1 MTGRYLVRVLA
12 LSLACT
18 LSVHGTAAAQ
28 IRGTATFRERISL
41 PADAVFE
48 ATLEDV
54 SRADAPSGV
63 LGRARIRGP
72 GNPPLKFQIPF
83 DPSRVDP
90 GHRYVVRARVFVGSR
105 QLLATDQSY
114 PVLTSGN
121 GRQVSL
127 LLHRSATTERVAE
140 TEGTET
146 ERRETE
152 PSERAVV
159 PPGSGSAIFTGDLP
173 CADCAA
179 VRHQLELFPDETFFL
194 RRTYAGKGR
203 NATTDDIGTWVLSR
217 DGRTLTLFGTAGTSL
232 RIAVGATNTLHVL
245 GGPGES
251 RTGSRTNAL
260 RLSTSAQPLEPRLR
274 MRGTYRNVADAGRF
288 TECVTRQSWPVAQ
301 ERDNQALEAAYARA
315 RRRPGDALLVEVTGR
330 VAMRPTMEGNR
341 RERTL
346 VVERFGAALPGERC
360 DAQASTERPESDDRS
375 ETSAR
380 SENTEP
386 LEDTYWKLTRVGDRA
401 VNAATG
407 QREPH
412 LVLHSGTG
420 RVSGAAVC
428 NRVLGR
434 YEAEQTSLTFS
445 DVAISRMA
453 CPTGMDVERRFLA
466 ALRASHTARIRRQTL
481 ELLDANGKS
490 LARFEARQAN

>member
-1 MTGRYLVRVLA
+1 MTGRHLARVLA

-28 IRGTATFRERISL
+28 IRGTATFRERIAL
-41 PADAVFE
+41 PPDAVFE

-54 SRADAPSGV
+54 SRADTPSSV
-63 LGRARIRGP
+63 LGRARIRAP
-72 GNPPLKFQIPF
+72 GNPPLRFEIPF

-90 GHRYVVRARVFVGSR
+90 GHRYVVRARIFVGAR

-114 PVLTSGN
+114 PVLTWGN

-127 LLHRSATTERVAE
+127 LLHRSAATERAVESERAE
-140 TEGTET
+140 P
-146 ERRETE
+146 E

-159 PPGSGSAIFTGDLP
+159 PTGTASAIFTGDLP
-173 CADCAA
+173 CADCPAI
-179 VRHQLELFPDETFFL
+179 RHQLELFPDETYFL
-194 RRTYAGKGR
+194 RRTYVGKAR
-203 NATTDDIGTWVLSR
+203 NTTTDDIGTWVLSR
-217 DGRTLTLFGTAGTSL
+217 DGRTLTLTGTQGVAL
-232 RIAVGATNTLHVL
+232 RIAIGATNTLHVL
-245 GGPGES
+245 GAPGETAARS
-251 RTGSRTNAL
+251 RANAL
-260 RLSTSAQPLEPRLR
+260 RLSSSAQPLEPRLR

-315 RRRPGDALLVEVTGR
+315 RRRPGDALLVEVMGR
-330 VAMRPTMEGNR
+330 VAMRPTMEGNG

-360 DAQASTERPESDDRS
+360 DAQASTEPIESA
-375 ETSAR
+375 EPVTS
-380 SENTEP
+380 TEP
-386 LEDTYWKLTRVGDRA
+386 LENTYWKLTRVGDRA
-401 VNAATG
+401 VSAGAG

-428 NRVLGR
+428 NRLLGR
-434 YEAEQTSLTFS
+434 YETEEANLTFS

-453 CPTGMDVERRFLA
+453 CPSGMDVERQFLA
-466 ALRASHTARIRRQTL
+466 ALRASRTAKIRRQNL
-481 ELLDANGKS
+481 ELFDARGRF